1 MAELYPRVY
10 IAQDFAEPG
19 WSGLGEPPPLGP
31 AYGHVDGGPHTETTA
46 EEGQWDDISDAIA
59 WGRERAPVVLVRVG
73 YSDYHSAGATRHPDF
88 DAWPPSDRAVR
99 GD

>member
-10 IAQDFAEPG
+10 IAQDFTDG
-19 WSGLGEPPPLGP
+19 DQLGR
-31 AYGHVDGGPHTETTA
+31 AYAHVDAGPLTDAPADES
-46 EEGQWDDISDAIA
+46 EWDDVSDAIE
-59 WGRERAPVVLVRVG
+59 WGRERARVVLVRVG

-88 DAWPPSDRAVR
+88 DAWPPSDRAIR